1 MSALSSN
8 DQITELHKM
17 YKMDHCY
24 CTSEI
29 IVYIYMSQKIFQLP
43 NKKGITNIKRPSG
56 TYNLF

>member
-24 CTSEI
+24 CTPEI
-29 IVYIYMSQKIFQLP
+29 IVYIYEPKDFSVAK
-43 NKKGITNIKRPSG
+43 
-56 TYNLF
+56 